1 MASTSDIRKGLCIK
15 YNHDIYKIIESKFE
29 EIKEKINSENSVNKI
44 SNMEYQL
51 NLFSKQKIIYILEEI
66 INKRETTIRTQIR
79 LIEKLIN
86 VNEIKKSL
94 EINYEMQL

>member
-1 MASTSDIRKGLCIK
+1 
-15 YNHDIYKIIESKFE
+15 
-29 EIKEKINSENSVNKI
+29 
-44 SNMEYQL
+44 MEYQL

-86 VNEIKKSL
+86 VNEIKNIILGNLRIK
-94 EINYEMQL
+94 